1 MNKRWKSPFCYFNF
15 IKVGQNWRHTV
26 YITEI
31 CLVHIFFY
39 RISFRFYG
47 LDNFK
52 GFYVIFT
59 LFPCRVKIAL
69 VALWFYTVHK
79 FISINLVRYIEGA
92 SKTLNVMK
100 LFCDMIQ
107 HSCSMPSLTR
117 LITIMVWNICKN
129 PTITLKESGATPM
142 SDLQGFFFA
151 LSIRTQFFSWIY
163 LSYIKFNGLNLQTEL

>member
-1 MNKRWKSPFCYFNF
+1 MKISFLLLQLHKSRPKLKAY
-15 IKVGQNWRHTV
+15 
-26 YITEI
+26 Y
-31 CLVHIFFY
+31 VHNRDMPCSYFFY

-79 FISINLVRYIEGA
+79 FISINLVWYIEVA
-92 SKTLNVMK
+92 SNTLNVMK
-100 LFCDMIQ
+100 LFCDMVQ
-107 HSCSMPSLTR
+107 HSCSMPSLTK

-163 LSYIKFNGLNLQTEL
+163 LSYIKFNGLNLKTEL